1 MKKSNHE
8 VYLNYNALDLFKIV
22 LDIEK
27 YPEYI
32 PWCSK
37 IVVLKKIRNEID
49 ANMMVD
55 YKFFPTQKFTS
66 KVIFDKKKLLITTN
80 YLEGPLKNLNTIWK
94 FKDIK
99 KNKSLLVFNVEYEFK
114 NFFQQKISEIFYPLI
129 ENKMID
135 SFVKRADQILN

>member
-66 KVIFDKKKLLITTN
+66 KVIFDKKNFLITTN